1 MRKIA
6 REYENPI
13 DNILIDISEYLSPYA
28 YYCRLTPNILTT
40 ISILFSGYTVY
51 LLLNSNYFLA
61 SFMYLISYYFDCM
74 DGYFARKYKMYS
86 KFGDYYDHIADI
98 FKFVS
103 VLYTLFYINRVKF
116 ITFIPSVLLYFIL
129 FNIHLGYQEIYYDK
143 NDSDI
148 LNIVKNI
155 CLVTISNNNKN
166 NKIIIL
172 NIMSYTRYFGCGTFN
187 LIMML
192 FIIFYG
198 M

>member
-1 MRKIA
+1 MRKIS
-6 REYENPI
+6 RIYENPI

-28 YYCRLTPNILTT
+28 YYCGLTPNILTT
-40 ISILFSGYTVY
+40 ISILFSGYTIY
-51 LLLNSNYFLA
+51 LLLNSNYLLA
-61 SFMYLISYYFDCM
+61 SFMFLISYYFDCM
-74 DGYFARKYKMYS
+74 DGHFARKYKMYS

-103 VLYTLFYINRVKF
+103 VLYTLFYINYVKF
-116 ITFIPSVLLYFIL
+116 FTFIPSILFYFVL

-155 CLVTISNNNKN
+155 CLLTINNNKD
-166 NKIIIL
+166 NKITIL

-187 LIMML
+187 IIMML
-192 FIIFYG
+192 FIIYYG

>member
-1 MRKIA
+1 MTEIPFREISLLILGTLSTFLIWRIQHQKEKIK
-6 REYENPI
+6 
-13 DNILIDISEYLSPYA
+13 NIESQLS
-28 YYCRLTPNILTT
+28 
-40 ISILFSGYTVY
+40 
-51 LLLNSNYFLA
+51 
-61 SFMYLISYYFDCM
+61 D
-74 DGYFARKYKMYS
+74 RKYKMYS

-103 VLYTLFYINRVKF
+103 VLYTLFYINYVKF
-116 ITFIPSVLLYFIL
+116 LTFIPSILFYFIL

-155 CLVTISNNNKN
+155 CLITISNKD
-166 NKIIIL
+166 NKITIL
-172 NIMSYTRYFGCGTFN
+172 HIMSYTRYFGCGTFN